1 MLVMYCANCGSI
13 VSEDKN
19 FCGNCGA
26 PVNPQAAQI
35 PAQQNAVVNEVP
47 AGTDAPVVNKKK
59 KASVGSVITAIV
71 CILIDV
77 ISLLFGFVVLC
88 LSGLISF
95 IAPFGM
101 MIGAYYEETYLLAFI
116 TLGISALACAAAIMG
131 IASSIVNA
139 SMSKTE
145 VKKVKPVLMLL
156 PFAFTVGSL
165 ILNVIPL
172 VFYANM

>member
-1 MLVMYCANCGSI
+1 MYCAKCGSI
-13 VSEDKN
+13 VSENKN

-35 PAQQNAVVNEVP
+35 PVQQNAVVNEVP
-47 AGTDAPVVNKKK
+47 DGTDAPVVNKKK

-88 LSGLISF
+88 LSALMSF

-116 TLGISALACAAAIMG
+116 TVGISALACTAAIMG
-131 IASSIVNA
+131 IASSIVNV
-139 SMSKTE
+139 SMSKKE
-145 VKKVKPVLMLL
+145 VKKVKPVFMLL
-156 PFAFTVGSL
+156 PFAFTFCSL

>member
-1 MLVMYCANCGSI
+1 MYCANCGSI
-13 VSEDKN
+13 VSENKN
-19 FCGNCGA
+19 YCGNCGA

-35 PAQQNAVVNEVP
+35 PVQQNAVVKEVP

-116 TLGISALACAAAIMG
+116 TLGISALACTAALMG
-131 IASSIVNA
+131 IASSIVNV
-139 SMSKTE
+139 SMSKKE
-145 VKKVKPVLMLL
+145 VKKFKPVFMLL

>member
-1 MLVMYCANCGSI
+1 MYCANCGSK
-13 VSEDKN
+13 VGKNKN

-26 PVNPQAAQI
+26 PANPQAAQI
-35 PAQQNAVVNEVP
+35 PVQQNAVVNEVP
-47 AGTDAPVVNKKK
+47 DGTDSPVVNKKK

-88 LSGLISF
+88 LSALMSF

-116 TLGISALACAAAIMG
+116 TVGISALACTAAIMG

-139 SMSKTE
+139 SMSKKE
-145 VKKVKPVLMLL
+145 VKKVKPVFMLL

>member
-1 MLVMYCANCGSI
+1 MYCANCGSI

-19 FCGNCGA
+19 YCGNCGA

-35 PAQQNAVVNEVP
+35 PVQQNAVVNEVP

-77 ISLLFGFVVLC
+77 ISLLFGFVVLS
-88 LSGLISF
+88 LSAPMSF

-116 TLGISALACAAAIMG
+116 TLGISALACTAALMG
-131 IASSIVNA
+131 IASSIVNV
-139 SMSKTE
+139 SMSKKE
-145 VKKVKPVLMLL
+145 MKKFKPVLMLL

>member
-1 MLVMYCANCGSI
+1 MYCANCGSI
-13 VSEDKN
+13 VSENKN

-35 PAQQNAVVNEVP
+35 PVQQNAVVKEVP

-77 ISLLFGFVVLC
+77 ISLLFGFVVLS
-88 LSGLISF
+88 LSALISF

-101 MIGAYYEETYLLAFI
+101 MIGAYYEEAYLLAFI
-116 TLGISALACAAAIMG
+116 SLGISALACTAALMG
-131 IASSIVNA
+131 IASSIVNV
-139 SMSKTE
+139 SMSKKE
-145 VKKVKPVLMLL
+145 MKKFKPVFMLL

>member
-1 MLVMYCANCGSI
+1 MYCAKCGSL
-13 VSEDKN
+13 VSENKN

-26 PVNPQAAQI
+26 PVKPQAAQI
-35 PAQQNAVVNEVP
+35 PVQQNAVVNEVP
-47 AGTDAPVVNKKK
+47 AGTDAPVVNKKN

-71 CILIDV
+71 CVLIDV

-88 LSGLISF
+88 LSGLMSF

-116 TLGISALACAAAIMG
+116 TVGISALACTAAIMG
-131 IASSIVNA
+131 IASSIVNV
-139 SMSKTE
+139 SMSKKE
-145 VKKVKPVLMLL
+145 VKKVKPCFMLL

-165 ILNVIPL
+165 ILNIIPL

>member
-1 MLVMYCANCGSI
+1 MYCANCGSI
-13 VSEDKN
+13 VSENKN

-35 PAQQNAVVNEVP
+35 PVQQNAVVKEVP

-77 ISLLFGFVVLC
+77 ISLLFGFVVLS
-88 LSGLISF
+88 LSALMSF

-116 TLGISALACAAAIMG
+116 TVGISALACTAAIMG
-131 IASSIVNA
+131 IASSIVNV
-139 SMSKTE
+139 SMSKKE

>member
-1 MLVMYCANCGSI
+1 MYCANCGSI
-13 VSEDKN
+13 VSENKN

-35 PAQQNAVVNEVP
+35 PVQQNAVVNEVP

-77 ISLLFGFVVLC
+77 ISLLFGFVVLS
-88 LSGLISF
+88 LSAIMSI

-116 TLGISALACAAAIMG
+116 TLGISALACTAALMG
-131 IASSIVNA
+131 IASSIVNV
-139 SMSKTE
+139 SMSKKE
-145 VKKVKPVLMLL
+145 VNKVKPYFMFL

>member
-1 MLVMYCANCGSI
+1 MYCVNCGSI

-19 FCGNCGA
+19 YCGNCGA

-116 TLGISALACAAAIMG
+116 TLGISALACTAALMG
-131 IASSIVNA
+131 IASSIVNV
-139 SMSKTE
+139 SMSKKE
-145 VKKVKPVLMLL
+145 MKKFKPVLMLL

>member
-1 MLVMYCANCGSI
+1 MYCANCGSI
-13 VSEDKN
+13 VSENKN

-35 PAQQNAVVNEVP
+35 PVQQNAVVKEVP

-88 LSGLISF
+88 LSALMSF

-116 TLGISALACAAAIMG
+116 TVGISALACAAAIMG
-131 IASSIVNA
+131 IASSIVNV
-139 SMSKTE
+139 SMSKKE
-145 VKKVKPVLMLL
+145 VKKVKPYFMFL

>member
-1 MLVMYCANCGSI
+1 MYCANCGSI
-13 VSEDKN
+13 VSENKN

-26 PVNPQAAQI
+26 PVNPQAAQL
-35 PAQQNAVVNEVP
+35 PVQQNAVVKEVP

-116 TLGISALACAAAIMG
+116 TLGISALACTAALMG
-131 IASSIVNA
+131 IASSIVNV
-139 SMSKTE
+139 SMSKKE
-145 VKKVKPVLMLL
+145 VKKFKPVFMLL

>member
-1 MLVMYCANCGSI
+1 MYCANCGSI
-13 VSEDKN
+13 VSENKN

-26 PVNPQAAQI
+26 PVNPQATQI
-35 PAQQNAVVNEVP
+35 PVQQNAVVKEV
-47 AGTDAPVVNKKK
+47 PVVNKKK

-116 TLGISALACAAAIMG
+116 TLGISALACTAALMG
-131 IASSIVNA
+131 IASSIVNV
-139 SMSKTE
+139 SMSKKE
-145 VKKVKPVLMLL
+145 MKKFKPVFMLL

>member
-1 MLVMYCANCGSI
+1 MYCANCGSI
-13 VSEDKN
+13 VSENKN
-19 FCGNCGA
+19 YCGNCGA

-77 ISLLFGFVVLC
+77 ISLLFGLVVLC
-88 LSGLISF
+88 LSGLMSF

-116 TLGISALACAAAIMG
+116 TLGISALACTAALMG

-139 SMSKTE
+139 SMSKKE

>member
-1 MLVMYCANCGSI
+1 MYCANCGSI
-13 VSEDKN
+13 VSENKN

-35 PAQQNAVVNEVP
+35 PVQQNAVVKEVP

-88 LSGLISF
+88 LSGLMSF

-116 TLGISALACAAAIMG
+116 TLGISALACTAAIMG
-131 IASSIVNA
+131 IASSIVNV
-139 SMSKTE
+139 SMSKQE
-145 VKKVKPVLMLL
+145 VKKVKPVFMLL

>member
-1 MLVMYCANCGSI
+1 MYCAKCGSI
-13 VSEDKN
+13 VSENKN
-19 FCGNCGA
+19 FCGNCGS
-26 PVNPQAAQI
+26 PVNPLTAQV
-35 PAQQNAVVNEVP
+35 PVQQNAVINEVP

-77 ISLLFGFVVLC
+77 ISLGFGSIVLC
-88 LSGLISF
+88 LSALMSL

-116 TLGISALACAAAIMG
+116 AVGISALACAAAIMG
-131 IASSIVNA
+131 IVSSVVNV
-139 SMSKTE
+139 SMSKQE

>member
-1 MLVMYCANCGSI
+1 MYCANCGSI
-13 VSEDKN
+13 VSENKN

-77 ISLLFGFVVLC
+77 ISLLFGFVVLS
-88 LSGLISF
+88 LSGIISF

-116 TLGISALACAAAIMG
+116 TLGISALACTAALMG
-131 IASSIVNA
+131 IASSIVNV
-139 SMSKTE
+139 SMSKKE
-145 VKKVKPVLMLL
+145 MKKFKPVFMLL

>member
-1 MLVMYCANCGSI
+1 MYCANCGSI
-13 VSEDKN
+13 VSENKN

-35 PAQQNAVVNEVP
+35 PVQQNAVVKEVP

-116 TLGISALACAAAIMG
+116 TLGISALACTAALMG
-131 IASSIVNA
+131 IASSIVNV
-139 SMSKTE
+139 SMSKKE
-145 VKKVKPVLMLL
+145 VKKFKPVFMLL

>member
-1 MLVMYCANCGSI
+1 MYCANCGSI

-19 FCGNCGA
+19 YCGNCGA

-116 TLGISALACAAAIMG
+116 TLGISALACTAALMG
-131 IASSIVNA
+131 IASSIVNV
-139 SMSKTE
+139 SMSKKE
-145 VKKVKPVLMLL
+145 VKKFKPVLMLL